1 MRLLIGCDNAAF
13 ALKEELLGFLRDMKT
28 DVEDVGVRS
37 ALDEEPYPE
46 VAARLA
52 KQIIDSG
59 YARKGVL
66 LCGTGIGM
74 AIAANKFPGIY
85 ATPVHDIY
93 SAERSCLSN
102 DANVITMGARVIGVE
117 LAKKLLKE
125 WLSLEFVPGRSS
137 SKIEAIKRIEKE
149 NFRNF
154 S

>member
-1 MRLLIGCDNAAF
+1 MHLLIGCDNAAF
-13 ALKEELLGFLRDMKT
+13 TLKEAILGFLKDKKIE
-28 DVEDVGVRS
+28 VEDVGVRS
-37 ALDEEPYPE
+37 DADEEPYPE

-52 KQIIDSG
+52 KRIIDSG
-59 YARKGVL
+59 YSRKGVL

-85 ATPVHDIY
+85 ATPVHDVY

-117 LAKKLLKE
+117 LAKRLLDE
-125 WLSLEFVPGRSS
+125 WLSLKFVPGRSS

-149 NFRNF
+149 NFKDPF
-154 S
+154 

>member
-37 ALDEEPYPE
+37 ASDEEPYPE

-59 YARKGVL
+59 YSRKGVL

>member
-1 MRLLIGCDNAAF
+1 MHLLIGCDNAAF
-13 ALKEELLGFLRDMKT
+13 TLKEAILGFLRDKKIE
-28 DVEDVGVRS
+28 VEDVGVRS
-37 ALDEEPYPE
+37 DVDEEPYPE

-52 KQIIDSG
+52 KRIIASD
-59 YARKGVL
+59 YTRKGVL

-117 LAKKLLKE
+117 LAKKLLEE
-125 WLSLEFVPGRSS
+125 WLSLRFVPGRSS
-137 SKIEAIKRIEKE
+137 SKIEVIKRIEKE
-149 NFRNF
+149 NFRDPL
-154 S
+154 